1 MSYLFTSESVS
12 EGHPDKVA
20 DQISDA
26 LLDEFLA
33 YDKNSKVACETLVT
47 TGQVVLAGEVKSSA
61 YVDVQDVA
69 RNVIEKIGYTKS
81 EYQFEAKSC
90 GVFSSIHEQS
100 GDINRGVEREDPY
113 NQGAGDQGMM
123 FGYATNETE
132 NYMPLALDLSH
143 SLLWELAE
151 IRKNEN
157 DLMPYLRPDAKSQV
171 TIEYDDNGKPL
182 RIDTIVVS
190 TQHDEFITA
199 KGITQEELAARLN
212 VVRQTVSK
220 WEKGLSVP
228 DSELLIKLAEILEV
242 PVSRLLGSKI
252 EEEEQPDD
260 LAEQLSR
267 INEQLAIKNRR
278 ARRVWKAI
286 AFIVDGV
293 IAVYVLI
300 LILATVFSFSPDQSG
315 TTAGSS
321 QSVETIVEKG

>member
-1 MSYLFTSESVS
+1 MFQDNL
-12 EGHPDKVA
+12 K
-20 DQISDA
+20 A
-26 LLDEFLA
+26 L
-33 YDKNSKVACETLVT
+33 
-47 TGQVVLAGEVKSSA
+47 
-61 YVDVQDVA
+61 
-69 RNVIEKIGYTKS
+69 
-81 EYQFEAKSC
+81 
-90 GVFSSIHEQS
+90 
-100 GDINRGVEREDPY
+100 
-113 NQGAGDQGMM
+113 
-123 FGYATNETE
+123 
-132 NYMPLALDLSH
+132 
-143 SLLWELAE
+143 
-151 IRKNEN
+151 RK
-157 DLMPYLRPDAKSQV
+157 K
-171 TIEYDDNGKPL
+171 
-182 RIDTIVVS
+182 
-190 TQHDEFITA
+190 

-286 AFIVDGV
+286 AFIVGGV

-321 QSVETIVEKG
+321 QSVEAIVEKGRKSDAFITAVREASCAATVSPEPFGRKIHKVYGIMSLN